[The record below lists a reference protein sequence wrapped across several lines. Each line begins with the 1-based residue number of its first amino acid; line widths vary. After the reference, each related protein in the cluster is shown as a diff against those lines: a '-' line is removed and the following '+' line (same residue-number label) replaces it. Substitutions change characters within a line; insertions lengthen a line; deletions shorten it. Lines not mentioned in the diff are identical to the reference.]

1 MKPLTWCSC
10 ILLSLSIL
18 SFLGCA
24 SKGVAHVES
33 IAGAGLAIQEAKDNN
48 ATTYAPL
55 ALRIA
60 EDKLIAAKA
69 AAEKE
74 EFLKAKRLADEA
86 MMDAKLAGAQSLSE
100 KAKKQA
106 QEMRDSIDTLRREI
120 ERTQMQ

>member
-10 ILLSLSIL
+10 ILFSLSIL
-18 SFLGCA
+18 SFWGCA

-55 ALRIA
+55 ELRIA

-74 EFLKAKRLADEA
+74 EFLKAKRLADES

>member
-1 MKPLTWCSC
+1 M
-10 ILLSLSIL
+10 
-18 SFLGCA
+18 
-24 SKGVAHVES
+24 ES
-33 IAGAGLAIQEAKDNN
+33 IAGAGLAIREAKDNN